1 FGLVNRFPDDMLT
14 IGRKTDEY
22 VRIRALTQG
31 LTSASQVVAGNDF
44 ITGEDVTANPALT
57 PSALRVAMRQIGDR
71 TDANGVR
78 IPIPAGFYLVV
89 GNGVKESA
97 EWAIGLATGAIQVQ
111 DGLVT
116 YRMPSTPAD

>member
-1 FGLVNRFPDDMLT
+1 FGYTQESAGFALEKRGFKTGLTLEQAVNDPFGLVNRFPNDMHT

-89 GNGVKESA
+89 GNG
-97 EWAIGLATGAIQVQ
+97 
-111 DGLVT
+111 
-116 YRMPSTPAD
+116 